1 MSYPACSKNHG
12 DNIFKTFQ
20 IGEGKKKKQMGE
32 KGKRQKDRIS
42 DLTW

>member
-20 IGEGKKKKQMGE
+20 IEEEKEKKRWEKRAKGKKIE
-32 KGKRQKDRIS
+32 
-42 DLTW
+42 

>member
-1 MSYPACSKNHG
+1 MSYPVFSENHG

-20 IGEGKKKKQMGE
+20 IEEGKKKKMGE

-42 DLTW
+42 DVT